1 MKAIVAV
8 DSNWGIGKNGELLF
22 HIPEDMKFFKE
33 MTTNKIVVM
42 GRKTLDSLPNGEPLK
57 NRINLVIT
65 HNKDNCKSY
74 DNTLYGDINEIK
86 NVIETYNT
94 NDVFIIGGESIY
106 KQFINECDTV
116 YITRVDETYEADA
129 FMPNLIAAGFI
140 SEEIISIGKTKNGKR
155 WSIEKWI
162 NNDML

>member
-1 MKAIVAV
+1 MNAIVAV
-8 DSNWGIGKNGELLF
+8 DRNWGIGKDGKLLF

-33 MTTNKIVVM
+33 ITTGKIVVM
-42 GRKTLDSLPNGEPLK
+42 GRKTLDSLPEGKPLK

-65 HNKDNCKSY
+65 RNKNDCKFY

-86 NVIETYNT
+86 DIIETYDT
-94 NDVFIIGGESIY
+94 NNIFIIGGESIY

-116 YITRVDETYEADA
+116 YVTRVDEEYEADT
-129 FMPNLIAAGFI
+129 FMPNLIANGFI
-140 SEEIISIGKTKNGKR
+140 SEDIINVGKNKNGKR

-162 NNDML
+162 NNYI